1 MRKPAPSSVPARP
14 SARTGPSLKGRALR
28 YLAAREHSRAEL
40 RAKLI
45 PHAREAGEDEEALAR
60 LLDEL
65 TAKGFISEARVAE
78 SLLHRRAG
86 RLGNARMLQEL
97 RAKGLPD
104 DIVQDAVERLRATED
119 ERAQAVWQRKFGQVP
134 TDAAER
140 ARQMRFMAS
149 RGFSDASVQRTLRA
163 AADVASSS
171 PEWAEGDS
179 AAPNFPEP
187 AGPDGE

>member
-1 MRKPAPSSVPARP
+1 MNSEANQSRKPTP

-40 RAKLI
+40 RAKLT
-45 PHAREAGEDEEALAR
+45 PHAREAGEDDEALAR

-119 ERAQAVWQRKFGQVP
+119 ERAQAVWRRKFGQVP

-149 RGFSDASVQRTLRA
+149 RGFSGASVQRALRA
-163 AADVASSS
+163 AADAASSNL
-171 PEWAEGDS
+171 EWTERDS
-179 AAPNFPEP
+179 AAPDFPEP